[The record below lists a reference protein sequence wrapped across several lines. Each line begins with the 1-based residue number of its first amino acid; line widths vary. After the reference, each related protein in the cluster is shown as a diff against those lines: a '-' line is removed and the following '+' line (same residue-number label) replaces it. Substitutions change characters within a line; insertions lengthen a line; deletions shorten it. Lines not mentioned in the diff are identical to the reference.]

1 VFLAQK
7 PLTFYTKGMFWAD
20 KIAGE
25 LAKSKKPQLVDD
37 AKTPSGRVHVGALR
51 GVIIHDLI
59 FKALREAKANTR
71 YTFVIDDFDP
81 MDDLPVYLPK
91 EKYVKYMGVPLK
103 NIPAPS
109 GSGSYST
116 YYANEFIKV
125 FNKLG
130 ANPEILWSSKL
141 YKEGKLDKEIKL
153 AMENADKIQETY
165 EKVSGSKRPRDY
177 IPFQPICEKC
187 GKIGTTAATGWDG
200 KYVSYECQENRVA
213 WAVGCNYKG
222 KVGPFGGTGKM
233 PFRVEWPAKWAALGV
248 TVEGEGK
255 DHASK
260 GGARD
265 TANAICREIFGY
277 DPPFD
282 IPYEHFLLSGKK
294 MSSSKGVGVSA
305 AEVAEILP
313 PEILRFLMIR
323 PRPMQ
328 HIDFNPEEPHTIP
341 KLFDDFDFAHGSK
354 EADLARVYEF
364 SQVVGAKKKHFVP
377 RFRDLVNWV
386 QMPNVDIAI
395 KAEEI
400 KGSKLTGEDKQALE
414 ERVKY
419 VKIYL
424 ERFAPKEIKFS
435 VKEELPQE
443 AESLT
448 QNQKNLLLKVSN
460 LIEGASDPEKF
471 QNEIYQAGKELGL
484 TSSDTFKAVY
494 LSLIGK
500 KSGPKAA
507 WLILSLDKK
516 FIAKR
521 FKEAAESDKN

>member
-1 VFLAQK
+1 
-7 PLTFYTKGMFWAD
+7 MFWVD
-20 KIAGE
+20 KIARE

-51 GVIIHDLI
+51 GVIIHDLV
-59 FKALREAKANTR
+59 FKALREAKANAR
-71 YTFVIDDFDP
+71 YTFVIDDLDP
-81 MDDLPVYLPK
+81 MDNLPVYLPK
-91 EKYVKYMGVPLK
+91 EKYTKYMGVPLK
-103 NIPAPS
+103 NIPAPK
-109 GSGSYST
+109 GSGSYAT

-141 YKEGKLDKEIKL
+141 YREGKLDKQIKL
-153 AMENADKIQETY
+153 ALDNAEKIQEIY
-165 EKVSGSKRPRDY
+165 EKVSGSERPRDY

-187 GKIGTTAATGWDG
+187 GRVSTTSATGWDG

-222 KVGPFGGTGKM
+222 KVAPFGGAGKM
-233 PFRVEWPAKWAALGV
+233 PFRVEWPAKWVALGV

-260 GGARD
+260 GGTRD

-313 PEILRFLMIR
+313 PEILRFLMVR

-328 HIDFNPEEPHTIP
+328 HIDFNPEESHTTP
-341 KLFDDFDFAHGSK
+341 KLFDDFDFAHGLK
-354 EADLARVYEF
+354 EADLKRIFEL
-364 SQVVGAKKKHFVP
+364 SQVVGGAQNKYFVP

-395 KAEEI
+395 QAEEV
-400 KGSKLTGEDKQALE
+400 KGSKLTFEDKRALE

-424 ERFAPKEIKFS
+424 GRFAPEESKFS
-435 VKEELPQE
+435 VKEKLPQE

-448 QNQKNLLLKVSN
+448 KNQKKLLLKVSN
-460 LIEGASDPEKF
+460 LIEEAGDPEEL
-471 QNEIYQAGKELGL
+471 QNDIYQAGKELGL
-484 TSSDTFKAVY
+484 KSSDTFEAIY
-494 LSLIGK
+494 LALIGK

-507 WLILSLDKK
+507 WLILSLEKK
-516 FIAKR
+516 FVRER
-521 FKEAAESDKN
+521 FKDAAKS

>member
-1 VFLAQK
+1 
-7 PLTFYTKGMFWAD
+7 MFWAD
-20 KIAGE
+20 KIAKE
-25 LAKSKKPQLVDD
+25 LSKSKKPQLIDD

-51 GVIIHDLI
+51 GVIIHDLAL
-59 FKALREAKANTR
+59 KALQSAKLNCR
-71 YTFVIDDFDP
+71 YTFVIDDLDP

-91 EKYVKYMGVPLK
+91 GKYEKYMGVPLK
-103 NIPAPS
+103 DIPAPS
-109 GSGSYST
+109 GSGSYAA
-116 YYANEFIKV
+116 YYANEFIEV

-130 ANPEILWSSKL
+130 AKPEILWSSKL
-141 YKEGKLDKEIKL
+141 YGEGKLDKQIKL
-153 AMENADKIQETY
+153 ALDNADKIQKIY
-165 EKVSGSKRPRDY
+165 EKISGSKRPRDY

-187 GKIGTTAATGWDG
+187 GRISTTIAVGWDG

-260 GGARD
+260 GGTRD
-265 TANAICREIFGY
+265 TANEICREIFGY

-305 AEVAEILP
+305 TEVAEILP
-313 PEILRFLMIR
+313 PEVLRFLMVR

-341 KLFDDFDFAHGSK
+341 KLFDDFDFAGGSK
-354 EADLARVYEF
+354 EADLQRIFEL
-364 SQVVGAKKKHFVP
+364 SQVTGTQNKCFVP
-377 RFRDLVNWV
+377 RFRDLINWV
-386 QMPNVDIAI
+386 QMPNVDIASQ
-395 KAEEI
+395 AEEI
-400 KGSKLTGEDKQALE
+400 KGSKLTTEDKQALE

-424 ERFAPKEIKFS
+424 DRFAPEQVKFA
-435 VKEELPQE
+435 VKEKLPQE

-448 QNQKNLLLKVSN
+448 QEQKESLMKVAD
-460 LIEGASDPEKF
+460 LIEKGKDPEKF
-471 QNEIYQAGKELGL
+471 QNEIYQVGKELGVA
-484 TSSDTFKAVY
+484 SSETFRAIY
-494 LSLIGK
+494 LALLGK
-500 KSGPKAA
+500 ESGPKAA
-507 WLILSLDKK
+507 WLVLSLDKE
-516 FIAKR
+516 FIIKR
-521 FKEAAESDKN
+521 FKEVTGDDKT